1 MRRLVSIP
9 VIVLMLLLWSG
20 CVFSQDNLQFIN
32 LGNYRLE
39 NGQIIRNCRLAYR
52 TFGVLN
58 TDKSNVVLFP
68 TWLAGTTKDL
78 VDLELIGPGKLA
90 DSSKYFIVAVDAFGS
105 GVSSSP
111 SNSKRQ
117 PDQSFPRFSI
127 KDMVNVQHLLLAKY
141 LHLTRIHGVIGM
153 SMGAMMAYQWM
164 ISYPDFMNKVVAV
177 VGSPRLTSYDL
188 LLWQTEL
195 NVINNA
201 CARKSKKEN
210 TGMKTVAGVHNLHS
224 RTPHYI
230 TANTQPEYF
239 PQFLAEA
246 EKSIMKFNAYD
257 WAWQL
262 KAIMGHDIYRSFEGE
277 IEPAAKTIRAKALI
291 VWAGQDLTVNSEP
304 ARTLARY
311 LNADTLELQGDCGH
325 LSFLCENEVL
335 RDKVNQFLND

>member
-1 MRRLVSIP
+1 MKRIISTSI
-9 VIVLMLLLWSG
+9 IVVTLILWSSCALAQG
-20 CVFSQDNLQFIN
+20 ELHFIK
-32 LGNYRLE
+32 LGDYRLE
-39 NGQIIRNCRLAYR
+39 NGQVIRDCRVAYR

-58 TDKSNVVLFP
+58 TDKSNVILFP
-68 TWLAGTTKDL
+68 IWLAGTTKDL

-90 DSSKYFIVAVDAFGS
+90 DSSKYFIVAVDDFGS

-117 PDQSFPRFSI
+117 PNQSFPRFSI
-127 KDMVNVQHLLLAKY
+127 KDMVNVQHLLLARY
-141 LHLTRIHGVIGM
+141 LHLTRIHGIIGI
-153 SMGAMMAYQWM
+153 SMGAMIAYQWI
-164 ISYPDFMNKVVAV
+164 ISYPDFMNKAVAV

-201 CARKSKKEN
+201 CAGKSKKEN
-210 TGMKTVAGVHNLHS
+210 TGMKTLAGVHNLHS
-224 RTPHYI
+224 RTPNYI
-230 TANTQPEYF
+230 AANTPPESF
-239 PQFLAEA
+239 PRFLAEA
-246 EKSIMKFNAYD
+246 ERSIMKFNAYD

-262 KAIMGHDIYRSFEGE
+262 KAIMGHDIYRSFGGE

-325 LSFLCENEVL
+325 LSFFCESEVL
-335 RDKVNQFLND
+335 RDKVNHFME

>member
-1 MRRLVSIP
+1 MKRFIILFAILVI
-9 VIVLMLLLWSG
+9 LFLWSG
-20 CVFSQDNLQFIN
+20 CALAQEDLHFIK
-32 LGNYRLE
+32 LGDYRLE
-39 NGQIIRNCRLAYR
+39 NGQVIRNCRLAYR

-90 DSSKYFIVAVDAFGS
+90 DSSKYFVVSVDAFGS
-105 GVSSSP
+105 SVSSSP
-111 SNSKRQ
+111 SNSKIQ
-117 PDQSFPRFSI
+117 PNQSFPRFSI
-127 KDMVNVQHLLLAKY
+127 KDMVNVQHLLLTRY
-141 LHLTRIHGVIGM
+141 LHLARIHGVIGI

-164 ISYPDFMNKVVAV
+164 ISYPDFMNKVIAV

-201 CARKSKKEN
+201 CAGKSKKEN

-230 TANTQPEYF
+230 TAHTPPESF

-262 KAIMGHDIYRSFEGE
+262 KAIMGHDIYRSFGGE
-277 IEPAAKTIRAKALI
+277 IEPAAKTIRAKVFI
-291 VWAGQDLTVNSEP
+291 VWAGQDLTVTSEP
-304 ARTLARY
+304 DRTLAGY
-311 LNADTLELQGDCGH
+311 LRADILELQGDCGH
-325 LSFLCENEVL
+325 LSFLCESEVL
-335 RDKVNQFLND
+335 RDKVNHFMA